1 VASADLAVC
10 LHRVGR
16 NLNRAYRTC
25 EAFGVTRL
33 LLHECDPAAVARI
46 GNLFAAAGG
55 VSVEAVVDWPDPT
68 TSLAMETCHEG
79 AAWDV
84 DWSRVSTVLIG
95 GETDGLARSAPAA
108 QQARIP
114 MRGRV
119 SGLTVEAAL
128 AVVLYER
135 SRCPGRPS
143 PWHAPSRTQAEIVD
157 AVRSGCSTGAAVS
170 ARTGVGGDR
179 LRYRLVDLVRMGR
192 LTLSGRTY
200 AVAAGGDS
208 C

>member
-1 VASADLAVC
+1 
-10 LHRVGR
+10 
-16 NLNRAYRTC
+16 
-25 EAFGVTRL
+25 
-33 LLHECDPAAVARI
+33 
-46 GNLFAAAGG
+46 
-55 VSVEAVVDWPDPT
+55 
-68 TSLAMETCHEG
+68 METCHEG

-192 LTLSGRTY
+192 LTLSVRTY